1 MLNHQEAIILY
12 LIPLPPYKKCYEL
25 NMELETISN
34 LVYSIPT
41 IIYLDEPSYL
51 KKTSN
56 LILSLKSLLE
66 DIRNEKVAVKFESK
80 SGFDV
85 EKNLEKITSILSV
98 MESTITDI
106 ENEKY
111 PKSE

>member
-1 MLNHQEAIILY
+1 MY
-12 LIPLPPYKKCYEL
+12 LIPLPPYKKGYEL
-25 NMELETISN
+25 NIVLETVSN

-41 IIYLDEPSYL
+41 IIYLDEPSDL

-85 EKNLEKITSILSV
+85 EKNLEKITSMVSV

-106 ENEKY
+106 ENKKY
-111 PKSE
+111 QKSE

>member
-1 MLNHQEAIILY
+1 MY
-12 LIPLPPYKKCYEL
+12 LIPLPPYKKGYEL
-25 NMELETISN
+25 NIVLETVSN

-41 IIYLDEPSYL
+41 IIYLDEPSDL

-66 DIRNEKVAVKFESK
+66 NIRNEKVAVKYLKSK
-80 SGFDV
+80 LGFDLD
-85 EKNLEKITSILSV
+85 KNLEKITSMVSV
-98 MESTITDI
+98 MESTITVTDI

>member
-1 MLNHQEAIILY
+1 MY
-12 LIPLPPYKKCYEL
+12 LIPLPPYKKGYEL
-25 NMELETISN
+25 NIVLETVSN

-41 IIYLDEPSYL
+41 IIYLDELSDL

-66 DIRNEKVAVKFESK
+66 NIRNEKVAVKYSK
-80 SGFDV
+80 SKLGFDL
-85 EKNLEKITSILSV
+85 EKNLEKITSMVSV
-98 MESTITDI
+98 MESTVTDI